1 MDNALYFP
9 FISVPESAWFT
20 RVLLYWDQVGSII
33 PFEFVERPDHLT
45 KYTQDLLANELL
57 TQIHPGQYVWRAPR
71 FKDAFAEYIESLMNS
86 ELEERRKTFQK
97 HGSSRIH
104 TEKMQ
109 EITEYLIHAGLARK
123 VNLSWCDVENRTAGE
138 FMTYLAALLGQ
149 LKEVRSTPVTDV
161 DSNLDPFLLASYSK
175 PNVES
180 RLAPL
185 RKIVLERLLPVP
197 ELPMEPT
204 RLRAFKKRHG
214 VELSRFR
221 HSIEQEI
228 SALAD
233 MTDPDLQNHRLENFI
248 ADKQAEVE
256 QISAHLSEG
265 GLGYILFS
273 KLCAIIAAIPRAHPV
288 FGLAN
293 AVYSA
298 LSGSSRQVERGALL
312 YAAYVKKK
320 LG

>member
-1 MDNALYFP
+1 
-9 FISVPESAWFT
+9 
-20 RVLLYWDQVGSII
+20 
-33 PFEFVERPDHLT
+33 
-45 KYTQDLLANELL
+45 
-57 TQIHPGQYVWRAPR
+57 
-71 FKDAFAEYIESLMNS
+71 
-86 ELEERRKTFQK
+86 
-97 HGSSRIH
+97 
-104 TEKMQ
+104 
-109 EITEYLIHAGLARK
+109 
-123 VNLSWCDVENRTAGE
+123 
-138 FMTYLAALLGQ
+138 MTYLAALLGQ